1 MILIY
6 FKLFIELIIIIIE
19 IYCIAIYIF
28 IIRYF
33 NKISKMNKELTK
45 DAIVKIL
52 KIIKD
57 SI

>member
-1 MILIY
+1 MIIIY
-6 FKLFIELIIIIIE
+6 FKFFIKLIIIIIE

-28 IIRYF
+28 IIIYF
-33 NKISKMNKELTK
+33 DKISKMNKELIK
-45 DAIVKIL
+45 DVIVKIL